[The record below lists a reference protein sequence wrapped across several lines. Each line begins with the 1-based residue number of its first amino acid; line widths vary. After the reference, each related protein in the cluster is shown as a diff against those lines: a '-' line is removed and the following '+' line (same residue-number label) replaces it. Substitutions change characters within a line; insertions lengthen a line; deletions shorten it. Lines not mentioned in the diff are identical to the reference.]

1 MILPFSGGLPKNYL
15 FRPVLVVLPVEKLK
29 FLLLSALVG
38 LIILF
43 PSFSTCSS
51 DAECSNG
58 ENCAVSIG
66 TCYLSD
72 YTYNEP
78 TLLRVP
84 LGEKKAFSVLLASP
98 LKETREVK
106 LSFSGE
112 GKYFAKFVGGG
123 NSISVIVGNDTR
135 RIPITFTGGAIGA
148 YSVCIDAVDS
158 KLSEINNTHPTSKS
172 CTSFLV
178 ESGRKGIFA
187 ITTPSIGILGI
198 ALLGLLGGI
207 GYSYFG
213 RKGEKK

>member
-1 MILPFSGGLPKNYL
+1 M
-15 FRPVLVVLPVEKLK
+15 EKIR
-29 FLLLSALVG
+29 LLLRSALVC
-38 LIILF
+38 LFLLF
-43 PSFSTCSS
+43 PAFSLCAS
-51 DAECSNG
+51 DSECSNG
-58 ENCAVSIG
+58 ENCAIPIG
-66 TCYLSD
+66 ECYLSD

-98 LKETREVK
+98 LKETREIK

-135 RIPITFTGGAIGA
+135 RVPITFTGGAIGA
-148 YSVCIDAVDS
+148 YSVCIDAIDS
-158 KLSEINNTHPTSKS
+158 KIPEINNTHPTSKS

-178 ESGRKGIFA
+178 ESGKRGIFA
-187 ITTPSIGILGI
+187 ITTPSTGILGI
-198 ALLGLLGGI
+198 ALIGLLGGI

-213 RKGEKK
+213 GRREKK